1 VRPLQLTPRSAG
13 GRSGPGIPLCRGPL
27 GPCIQSVPL
36 RSLISIP
43 LLACPHGASMALIAI
58 IGTGYVGL
66 TTGACFAHI
75 GHEVICVDID
85 EAKIAMLKRGPHP
98 HPRRRLENI
107 VREELATGRLRF
119 VTDTPNAVRDRE
131 FVYLC
136 VPTPQG
142 PDGSADMSYI
152 GTCRPPDRAAT

>member
-1 VRPLQLTPRSAG
+1 
-13 GRSGPGIPLCRGPL
+13 
-27 GPCIQSVPL
+27 
-36 RSLISIP
+36 
-43 LLACPHGASMALIAI
+43 MALIAI

-85 EAKIAMLKRGPHP
+85 EAKIAMLNEGRIPIHEEG
-98 HPRRRLENI
+98 LENI
-107 VREELATGRLRF
+107 VREQLETGRLRF
-119 VTDTPNAVRDRE
+119 VTDTPSAVRDRE

-152 GTCRPPDRAAT
+152 DLAARQIAPALDARRGRRQQVDCARGIDPTRRASARSFGHRRRIESRVLA